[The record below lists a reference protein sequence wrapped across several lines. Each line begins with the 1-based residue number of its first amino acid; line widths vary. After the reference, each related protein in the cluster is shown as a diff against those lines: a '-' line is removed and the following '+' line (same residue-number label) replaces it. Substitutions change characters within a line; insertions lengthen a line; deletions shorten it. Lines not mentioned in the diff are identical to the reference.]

1 MQGFCLDLIRKA
13 LGSHARVLSRE
24 IKHSAFRNCTLGRI
38 KPFSSGQR
46 MGHPEG

>member
-13 LGSHARVLSRE
+13 LGSHARE